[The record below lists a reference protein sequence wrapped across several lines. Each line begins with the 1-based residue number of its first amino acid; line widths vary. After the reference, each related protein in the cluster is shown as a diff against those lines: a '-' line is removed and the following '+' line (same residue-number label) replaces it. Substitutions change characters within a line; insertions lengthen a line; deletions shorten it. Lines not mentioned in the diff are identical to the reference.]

1 MTTKRTSATSSPSG
15 SSTSATGSASSASEG
30 EAEKASSAATAAA
43 APPTQPTEPSTPQ
56 DPQPADPSIKPISSK
71 PMDPSPPPSSKP
83 SSAIITIKPSSAAS
97 RRSSS
102 SFDSRKKNKKKPR
115 TAAASASELRR
126 RLTASSSSGRF
137 WSESDELAIL
147 RGLVRFITEKS
158 YGAVPASAT
167 EVTPFLEFIRGTLG
181 VNPTPTQLS
190 DKIRRLRMKYNNAVP
205 ALEWSTPHD
214 VTASN
219 LAKKIWGGGGGGGG
233 GSPVK
238 EEPQSSSR
246 KRSKSSVRTVRK
258 ASKSFL
264 DGFSS
269 HARSIVLENG
279 LGDASVEEELAVEDG
294 GVDRYLFL
302 NESLEVCRD
311 VSKTGFTEGVL
322 KKGLGLLRG
331 SKARELE
338 EKWRELW
345 ELENELS
352 EKRVKLVKEQMRE
365 ISYVLKLAGRAWY
378 CIIAHTVALL
388 QCC

>member
-1 MTTKRTSATSSPSG
+1 MTKRTSATSSASG

-30 EAEKASSAATAAA
+30 EAEKTSSVATAA

-56 DPQPADPSIKPISSK
+56 DSQTADPSIKPISSK
-71 PMDPSPPPSSKP
+71 PMDPSSKP
-83 SSAIITIKPSSAAS
+83 SSAIITIKPSSTAN

-115 TAAASASELRR
+115 TSAASASELRR

-147 RGLVRFITEKS
+147 RGLVRFIAEKS
-158 YGAVPASAT
+158 DGAVPASAM

-205 ALEWSTPHD
+205 ALDWSTPHD
-214 VTASN
+214 VTAAN
-219 LAKKIWGGGGGGGG
+219 LAKKIWSGGGGGA

-238 EEPQSSSR
+238 EEPKSSSR
-246 KRSKSSVRTVRK
+246 KRSKSSARTARK

-322 KKGLGLLRG
+322 KKGLGLLRW

-365 ISYVLKLAGRAWY
+365 ISYALKLAGRA
-378 CIIAHTVALL
+378 
-388 QCC
+388 